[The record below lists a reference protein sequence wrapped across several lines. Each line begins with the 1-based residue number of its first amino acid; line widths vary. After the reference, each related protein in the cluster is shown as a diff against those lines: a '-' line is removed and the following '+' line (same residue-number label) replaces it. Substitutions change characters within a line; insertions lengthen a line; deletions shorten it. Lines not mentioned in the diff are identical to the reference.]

1 VYRTSVRSIERVLDR
16 RPLTK
21 PEVENLRR
29 SVGAT
34 GQLPRDQLDRLIE
47 ETARLLEERDKLV
60 RLVAELSPPWG
71 ELRGALNEIHRLL
84 NPDGQRPP
92 RG

>member
-1 VYRTSVRSIERVLDR
+1 MLDDR

-34 GQLPRDQLDRLIE
+34 GQLPWDQLDRLLE
-47 ETARLLEERDKLV
+47 ETARLLDERDHLV
-60 RLVAELSPPWG
+60 HLVEDLTPPWG
-71 ELRGALNEIHRLL
+71 DLRGSLNEIHRLL
-84 NPDGQRPP
+84 NPEGPSRPG
-92 RG
+92 RT